1 MENRTM
7 KLSYI
12 KPFTETV
19 QVRLNGSVLDS
30 IEIGQGSPE
39 TNEGLAKENNLEFEE
54 DDTFTT
60 PTQPNLWDDEEQ

>member
-1 MENRTM
+1 M
-7 KLSYI
+7 KKYYI
-12 KPFTETV
+12 KPSTETV

-30 IEIGQGSPE
+30 IGIEPE
-39 TNEGLAKENNLEFEE
+39 SGEAKEGVAKENNLEFEE

>member
-1 MENRTM
+1 M

-39 TNEGLAKENNLEFEE
+39 TNEGLAKENNSEFEE